1 MKINEKKSG
10 ILRILKRTGK
20 IKNME
25 NALNIPEVNSY
36 KYLGVWINQSI
47 KVDEHRNY
55 IKSKVTNLKRKIGLL
70 KPSLVGMNSRL
81 LIYKTIVKP
90 QLSYA

>member
-1 MKINEKKSG
+1 MNEKKSG

-47 KVDEHRNY
+47 KVDEHCNY